1 MSKNPQSVHSEE
13 FDYRISKDRILHP
26 LRYGAHSLYQ
36 VGRMHCNR
44 HTKIPMHTQL
54 NYIELTVAKD
64 GRASV
69 ITNGSAVDI
78 KAGDIYI
85 SFPGDFHE
93 IVIDER
99 APLKYD
105 YITVMTEDSTLLKE
119 LDGVIAACHGAHARV
134 ARDDRLQRLV
144 ADAIGEINAPDP
156 FTDGVMESLI
166 HQLLVTVIRVYQS
179 RAQKT
184 PPAPLTDAEHLC
196 LRLMNYVD
204 NHIYTINSLAELTEI
219 SNYSYNYTSNLFK
232 RVTGG
237 TLTDY
242 YQNRRLETAMLLLQ
256 AGQLSV
262 TQIADML
269 NYSSIY
275 SFSLAFKR
283 RYGYPPSAVK

>member
-1 MSKNPQSVHSEE
+1 MNANFVKSHSEE

-36 VGRMHCNR
+36 IGRMHCNK

-69 ITNGSAVDI
+69 VTNGSAVNI

-119 LDGVIAACHGAHARV
+119 LDGIIADCHDAHARV

-144 ADAIGEINAPDP
+144 ADAIGEIHAPDP
-156 FTDGVMESLI
+156 LTDGVMASLI

-179 RAQKT
+179 RSQKT
-184 PPAPLTDAEHLC
+184 LSEPLTDAEHLC
-196 LRLMNYVD
+196 LRLMNYID
-204 NHIYTINSLAELTEI
+204 NHIYTINNLAELAEI

-232 RVTGG
+232 RVTGD
-237 TLTDY
+237 TLTNY

-262 TQIADML
+262 TQTAGLL

-275 SFSLAFKR
+275 AFSLAFKR
-283 RYGYPPSAVK
+283 HYGYPPSAVK